1 MVVYKNHH
9 FDIYRQKT
17 IIMARPKKKDIKLT
31 SDSFLSLTQEAYNE
45 LVEQRSTCIRTIN
58 ENKSKVNVEDMHDLA
73 NLNKANTD
81 LLKIVDT
88 TIDKKIT
95 LVKLMGQLIFKP
107 GSSDSG
113 DGGNG
118 NITPEDMA
126 LLRDIFKSDDNKDN
140 GDKKEYKIK

>member
-1 MVVYKNHH
+1 
-9 FDIYRQKT
+9 
-17 IIMARPKKKDIKLT
+17 MARPKKKDIKLT
-31 SDSFLSLTQEAYNE
+31 TDSFLALTQEAYNE
-45 LVEQRSTCIRTIN
+45 LVEQRTTCIRTIN
-58 ENKSKVNVEDMHDLA
+58 ENKGKVNVEDMHDLA

-107 GSSDSG
+107 GTNDVDPSS
-113 DGGNG
+113 G

-126 LLRDIFKSDDNKDN
+126 LLRDIFKSDDKDSN
-140 GDKKEYKIK
+140 DDKKEYKIK

>member
-1 MVVYKNHH
+1 
-9 FDIYRQKT
+9 
-17 IIMARPKKKDIKLT
+17 MARPKKKDIKLT

-95 LVKLMGQLIFKP
+95 LVKLMGQLIFKSN
-107 GSSDSG
+107 GNDGG
-113 DGGNG
+113 DGSNG

-126 LLRDIFKSDDNKDN
+126 LLRDIFKNDEKGDD
-140 GDKKEYKIK
+140 DKKEYKIK

>member
-1 MVVYKNHH
+1 
-9 FDIYRQKT
+9 
-17 IIMARPKKKDIKLT
+17 MARPKKKDIKLT
-31 SDSFLSLTQEAYNE
+31 TDSFLSLTQEAYNE

-58 ENKSKVNVEDMHDLA
+58 ENKSKVNVEDMHDLT

-95 LVKLMGQLIFKP
+95 LVKLISQLVFKP
-107 GSSDSG
+107 GTNDTDTS
-113 DGGNG
+113 NG

-126 LLRDIFKSDDNKDN
+126 LLRDIFKSDDKDSN
-140 GDKKEYKIK
+140 DDKKEYKIK